1 MISQEFGLN
10 KDNSVEVPK
19 KFNYKRTFVNVVV
32 LMAVFGLGLGV
43 GTERINLGP
52 DGIFRKSVQKS
63 DSNNLDYT
71 GVEELHNALKES
83 YDGQLDS
90 QSLEDGLKAGLVKS
104 AGDPYTE
111 FLNADASKEFNE
123 QLNGSFE
130 GIGAELGKE
139 NQSIIIISPI
149 DGFPAQKAGIK
160 ARDIINKIND
170 ESAYDITITDAVKKI
185 RGQKG
190 TTVKLQIVRD
200 GKPIDLEITREQINL
215 PSVKTEITVENI
227 GIIKISRFGE
237 DTVKLVQDA
246 AKDFKAK
253 NVKGVILDM
262 RGNPGGLLDASV
274 AVSSIWLP
282 KGKNILEE
290 KRDGKVVNS
299 FSASGNSIL
308 LGMPTVVLV
317 DGGSASASEIVSG
330 ALRDNG
336 VATIIGTKTFGK
348 GSVQEIRQLQD
359 GGVLKVTI
367 ARWFTP
373 SGRNI
378 DKEGIEPDQKVE
390 ITDADAEAKRD
401 PQRDAAI
408 AKLK

>member
-1 MISQEFGLN
+1 MHPETNHHL
-10 KDNSVEVPK
+10 EMPK
-19 KFNYKRTFVNVVV
+19 KFNYKKTAVNILILVI
-32 LMAVFGLGLGV
+32 VFGLGLAV
-43 GTERINLGP
+43 GSERINWGP
-52 DGIFRKSVQKS
+52 DGIFRKSVQKTA
-63 DSNNLDYT
+63 DNKLDYS
-71 GVEELHNALKES
+71 GVEELYSALKDGF
-83 YDGQLDS
+83 DGQLDA

-111 FLNADASKEFNE
+111 FLNAEATKEFNE
-123 QLNGSFE
+123 QLNGTFE

-139 NQSIIIISPI
+139 KESVIIISPI

-160 ARDIINKIND
+160 ARDIISKING
-170 ESAYDITITDAVKKI
+170 ESAYDISITDAVKKI

-190 TTVKLQIVRD
+190 TVVKLEVVRD
-200 GKPIDLEITREQINL
+200 GKALNFEITREQINI
-215 PSVKTEITVENI
+215 PSVKTEITPENI
-227 GIIKISRFGE
+227 GIIKISRFGD
-237 DTVKLVQDA
+237 DTAELVEKA
-246 AKDFKAK
+246 AKDFKQK

-274 AVSSIWLP
+274 KVSSIWLP
-282 KGKNILEE
+282 KGGLVLDE

-299 FSASGNSIL
+299 FKASGNSIL
-308 LGMPTVVLV
+308 LGIPTVVMI
-317 DGGSASASEIVSG
+317 DGGSASASEITAG
-330 ALRDNG
+330 ALHDNK
-336 VATIIGTKTFGK
+336 VATIIGQKSYGK

-390 ITDADAEAKRD
+390 ISDADATAKRD
-401 PQRDAAI
+401 PQKDAAI
-408 AKLK
+408 AKLR

>member
-1 MISQEFGLN
+1 MHPETNHHL
-10 KDNSVEVPK
+10 EMPK
-19 KFNYKRTFVNVVV
+19 KFNYKKTAVNILILVI
-32 LMAVFGLGLGV
+32 VFGLGLAV
-43 GTERINLGP
+43 GSERINWGP
-52 DGIFRKSVQKS
+52 DGIFRKSVQKTA
-63 DSNNLDYT
+63 DNKLDYN
-71 GVEELHNALKES
+71 GVEELYSALKDGF
-83 YDGQLDS
+83 DGQLDA

-111 FLNADASKEFNE
+111 FLNAEATKEFNE
-123 QLNGSFE
+123 QLNGTFE

-139 NQSIIIISPI
+139 KESVIIISPI

-160 ARDIINKIND
+160 ARDIISKING
-170 ESAYDITITDAVKKI
+170 ESAYDISITDAVKKI

-190 TTVKLQIVRD
+190 TVVKLEVVRD
-200 GKPIDLEITREQINL
+200 GKALNFEITREQINI
-215 PSVKTEITVENI
+215 PSVKTEITPENI
-227 GIIKISRFGE
+227 GIIKISRFGD
-237 DTVKLVQDA
+237 DTAELVEKA
-246 AKDFKAK
+246 AKDFKQK

-274 AVSSIWLP
+274 KVSSIWLP
-282 KGKNILEE
+282 KGKLVLDE

-299 FSASGNSIL
+299 FKANGNSIL
-308 LGMPTVVLV
+308 LEIPTVVMI
-317 DGGSASASEIVSG
+317 DGGSASASEITAG
-330 ALRDNG
+330 ALHDNN
-336 VATIIGTKTFGK
+336 VATIIGQKSYGK

-390 ITDADAEAKRD
+390 ISDADATAKRD
-401 PQRDAAI
+401 PQKDAAI
-408 AKLK
+408 AKLR

>member
-1 MISQEFGLN
+1 MHPETNHHL
-10 KDNSVEVPK
+10 EMPK
-19 KFNYKRTFVNVVV
+19 KFNYKKTAVNVLILVI
-32 LMAVFGLGLGV
+32 VFGLGLAV
-43 GTERINLGP
+43 GSERINWGP
-52 DGIFRKSVQKS
+52 DGIFRKSVQKTA
-63 DSNNLDYT
+63 DNKLDYN
-71 GVEELHNALKES
+71 GVEELYSALKDGF
-83 YDGQLDS
+83 DGQLDA

-111 FLNADASKEFNE
+111 FLNAEATKEFNE
-123 QLNGSFE
+123 QLNGTFE

-139 NQSIIIISPI
+139 KESVIIISPI

-160 ARDIINKIND
+160 ARDIISKING
-170 ESAYDITITDAVKKI
+170 ESAYDISITDAVKKI

-190 TTVKLQIVRD
+190 TVVKLEVVRD
-200 GKPIDLEITREQINL
+200 GKALNFEITREQINI
-215 PSVKTEITVENI
+215 PSVKTEITPENI
-227 GIIKISRFGE
+227 GIIKISRFGD
-237 DTVKLVQDA
+237 DTAELVEKA
-246 AKDFKAK
+246 AKDFKQK

-274 AVSSIWLP
+274 KVSSIWLP
-282 KGKNILEE
+282 KGKLVLDE

-299 FSASGNSIL
+299 FKANGNSIL
-308 LGMPTVVLV
+308 LEIPTVVMI
-317 DGGSASASEIVSG
+317 DGGSASASEITAG
-330 ALRDNG
+330 ALHDNN
-336 VATIIGTKTFGK
+336 VATIIGQKSYGK

-390 ITDADAEAKRD
+390 ISDADATAKRD
-401 PQRDAAI
+401 PQKDAAI
-408 AKLK
+408 AKLR

>member
-1 MISQEFGLN
+1 MHPETNHHL
-10 KDNSVEVPK
+10 EMPK
-19 KFNYKRTFVNVVV
+19 KFNYKKTAVNILILVI
-32 LMAVFGLGLGV
+32 VFGLGLAV
-43 GTERINLGP
+43 GSERINWGP
-52 DGIFRKSVQKS
+52 DGIFRKSVQNTADNK
-63 DSNNLDYT
+63 LDYS
-71 GVEELHNALKES
+71 GVEELYSALKDGF
-83 YDGQLDS
+83 DGQLDA

-111 FLNADASKEFNE
+111 FLNAEATKEFNE
-123 QLNGSFE
+123 QLNGTFE

-139 NQSIIIISPI
+139 KESVIIISPI

-160 ARDIINKIND
+160 ARDIISKING
-170 ESAYDITITDAVKKI
+170 ESAYDISITDAVKKI

-190 TTVKLQIVRD
+190 TVVKLEVVRD
-200 GKPIDLEITREQINL
+200 GKTLNFEITREQINI
-215 PSVKTEITVENI
+215 PSVKTEITPENI
-227 GIIKISRFGE
+227 GIIKISRFGD
-237 DTVKLVQDA
+237 DTAELVEKA
-246 AKDFKAK
+246 AKDFKQK

-274 AVSSIWLP
+274 KVSSIWLP
-282 KGKNILEE
+282 KGKLVLDE

-299 FSASGNSIL
+299 FKANGNSIL
-308 LGMPTVVLV
+308 LGIPTVVMI
-317 DGGSASASEIVSG
+317 DGGSASASEITAG
-330 ALRDNG
+330 ALHDNK
-336 VATIIGTKTFGK
+336 VATIIGQKSYGK

-390 ITDADAEAKRD
+390 ISDADATAKRD
-401 PQRDAAI
+401 PQKDAAI
-408 AKLK
+408 AKLR

>member
-1 MISQEFGLN
+1 MHPETNHHL
-10 KDNSVEVPK
+10 EMPK
-19 KFNYKRTFVNVVV
+19 KFNYKKTAVNILILVI
-32 LMAVFGLGLGV
+32 VFGLGLAV
-43 GTERINLGP
+43 GSERINWGP
-52 DGIFRKSVQKS
+52 DGIFRKSVQKTA
-63 DSNNLDYT
+63 DNKLDYS
-71 GVEELHNALKES
+71 GVEELYSALKDGF
-83 YDGQLDS
+83 DGQLDA

-111 FLNADASKEFNE
+111 FLNAEATKEFNE
-123 QLNGSFE
+123 QLNGTFE

-139 NQSIIIISPI
+139 KESVIIISPI

-160 ARDIINKIND
+160 ARDIISKING
-170 ESAYDITITDAVKKI
+170 ESAYDISITDAVKKI

-190 TTVKLQIVRD
+190 TVVKLEVVRD
-200 GKPIDLEITREQINL
+200 GKALNFEITREQINI
-215 PSVKTEITVENI
+215 PSVKTEITPENI
-227 GIIKISRFGE
+227 GIIKISRFGD
-237 DTVKLVQDA
+237 DTAELVEKA
-246 AKDFKAK
+246 AKDFKQK

-274 AVSSIWLP
+274 KVSSIWLP
-282 KGKNILEE
+282 KGKLVLDE

-299 FSASGNSIL
+299 FKASGNSIL
-308 LGMPTVVLV
+308 LGIPTVVMI
-317 DGGSASASEIVSG
+317 DGGSASASEITAG
-330 ALRDNG
+330 ALHDNK
-336 VATIIGTKTFGK
+336 VATIIGQKSYGK

-390 ITDADAEAKRD
+390 ISDADATAKRD
-401 PQRDAAI
+401 PQKDAAI
-408 AKLK
+408 AKLR

>member
-1 MISQEFGLN
+1 MHPETNHHL
-10 KDNSVEVPK
+10 EMPK
-19 KFNYKRTFVNVVV
+19 KFNYKKTAVNILILVI
-32 LMAVFGLGLGV
+32 VFGLGLAV
-43 GTERINLGP
+43 GSERINWGP
-52 DGIFRKSVQKS
+52 DGIFRKSVQKTA
-63 DSNNLDYT
+63 DNKLDYS
-71 GVEELHNALKES
+71 GVEELYSALKDGF
-83 YDGQLDS
+83 DGQLDA

-111 FLNADASKEFNE
+111 FLNAEATKEFNE
-123 QLNGSFE
+123 QLNGTFE

-139 NQSIIIISPI
+139 KESVIIISPI

-160 ARDIINKIND
+160 ARDIISKINA
-170 ESAYDITITDAVKKI
+170 ESAYDISITDAVKKI

-190 TTVKLQIVRD
+190 TVVKLEVVRD
-200 GKPIDLEITREQINL
+200 GKALNFEITREQINI
-215 PSVKTEITVENI
+215 PSVKTEITPENI
-227 GIIKISRFGE
+227 GIIKISRFGD
-237 DTVKLVQDA
+237 DTAELVEKA
-246 AKDFKAK
+246 AKDFKQK

-274 AVSSIWLP
+274 KVSSIWLP
-282 KGKNILEE
+282 KGGLVLDE

-299 FSASGNSIL
+299 FKASGNSIL
-308 LGMPTVVLV
+308 LGIPTVVMI
-317 DGGSASASEIVSG
+317 DGGSASASEITAG
-330 ALRDNG
+330 ALHDNK
-336 VATIIGTKTFGK
+336 VATIIGQKSYGK

-390 ITDADAEAKRD
+390 ISDADATAKRD
-401 PQRDAAI
+401 PQKDAAI
-408 AKLK
+408 AKLR